1 MKPKEAAQQQ
11 PIRGLAAV
19 LPIPL
24 TFSGAAAFS
33 RRPAFWLLLVWISL
47 AHLASGA
54 VLWFFHLRWI
64 PVLEESAKSFPKNL
78 SIRTGR
84 LHSLPPNFV
93 LCKQNRFLSLTM
105 RSDPEPA
112 GDMTA
117 DFQLILSRKK
127 IFLKSWFGSLSLSYP
142 DRQSISLAPDQI
154 TPWWNARKALFTAA
168 AFVFLALGLLALWAC
183 LTTCCCLPIA
193 VVSLFAGRRISLW
206 DSWRLAGSAAIPGAA
221 IMTASIFLYGL
232 HLLRLPG
239 LLLAAGLCFFAGGV
253 YALGSIARLPRSH
266 QSSTRRNPFA
276 SPDPP
281 ARNLPPNAS
290 S

>member
-11 PIRGLAAV
+11 PVRCPAAV
-19 LPIPL
+19 LPIPW

-33 RRPAFWLLLVWISL
+33 RRPASWLLLVWISL

-64 PVLEESAKSFPKNL
+64 PVLEESAKSFPKEL
-78 SIRTGR
+78 SIRTGH
-84 LHSLPPNFV
+84 LHSLPPNFI

-127 IFLKSWFGSLSLSYP
+127 ILLKSWFGSLSISYP
-142 DRQSISLAPDQI
+142 DRPSISLAPDQI
-154 TPWWNARKALFTAA
+154 TPWWNARKALFTAV
-168 AFVFLALGLLALWAC
+168 AFMFLALGLLALWTC
-183 LTTCCCLPIA
+183 LATCCCLPIA
-193 VVSLFAGRRISLW
+193 VVSFFAGRRIGLW
-206 DSWRLAGSAAIPGAA
+206 DSWRLAGSATIPGAA

-239 LLLAAGLCFFAGGV
+239 LLLAAGLCFFVVGA
-253 YALGSIARLPRSH
+253 YALGSIVHLPQSH
-266 QSSTRRNPFA
+266 QSAARRNPFA
-276 SPDPP
+276 SPESP

>member
-1 MKPKEAAQQQ
+1 MNPKAASQQQ
-11 PIRGLAAV
+11 LVRDSAAV

-33 RRPAFWLLLVWISL
+33 RRPASWLLLVWISL

-64 PVLEESAKSFPKNL
+64 PVLEESAKSFPKGL

-105 RSDPEPA
+105 RSDSEPA

-117 DFQLILSRKK
+117 DFQLILTREE
-127 IFLKSWFGSLSLSYP
+127 IRLKSWWGFLSLSYP
-142 DRQSISLAPDQI
+142 DRQSILLSPDQI
-154 TPWWNARKALFTAA
+154 TPWWNARKALFSAV
-168 AFVFLALGLLALWAC
+168 AFVFLVLGLLALWSC
-183 LTTCCCLPIA
+183 LATGCCLPVA
-193 VVSLFAGRRISLW
+193 VVSFFVGRRIGL
-206 DSWRLAGSAAIPGAA
+206 DGSWRLAGSATIPGFA
-221 IMTASIFLYGL
+221 IMIASIFLYGL

-239 LLLAAGLCFFAGGV
+239 LLLAAVFCFFVVGI
-253 YALGSIARLPRSH
+253 YAIGAVIRLPRSR
-266 QSSTRRNPFA
+266 QSSARQNPFA

-281 ARNLPPNAS
+281 ARNFPPNAS

>member
-1 MKPKEAAQQQ
+1 MKPKESSSKQ
-11 PIRGLAAV
+11 IVGDVAAV

-24 TFSGAAAFS
+24 TFSGTAAFS
-33 RRPAFWLLLVWISL
+33 QRPASWLLLAWIVL

-105 RSDPEPA
+105 RSDTEPA

-117 DFQLILSRKK
+117 DFQLILNREE
-127 IFLKSWFGSLSLSYP
+127 IRLESWLGALSLSYP
-142 DRQSISLAPDQI
+142 DRESISLAPDQI
-154 TPWWNARKALFTAA
+154 TPWWNARKALFTAV
-168 AFVFLALGLLALWAC
+168 AFAFLALGLLAFWTC
-183 LTTCCCLPIA
+183 LATCCSLPIA
-193 VVSLFAGRRISLW
+193 VVSFFAGRRIGLW
-206 DSWRLAGSAAIPGAA
+206 DSWRLAGSAIIPGTA

-239 LLLAAGLCFFAGGV
+239 LLLAAVLCFFAVGV
-253 YALGSIARLPRSH
+253 YALGPIVHLPRSR
-266 QSSTRRNPFA
+266 QSSTRQNPFA
-276 SPDPP
+276 STDPP
-281 ARNLPPNAS
+281 ARNFPPNTS

>member
-1 MKPKEAAQQQ
+1 MKPKEASSKQ
-11 PIRGLAAV
+11 IVGDVAAI

-33 RRPAFWLLLVWISL
+33 RKPASWLLLIWISL

-64 PVLEESAKSFPKNL
+64 PVLEESAKSFPKDL

-93 LCKQNRFLSLTM
+93 LCKQNRFFSLTM
-105 RSDPEPA
+105 RSDPEPS

-117 DFQLILSRKK
+117 DFQLILTRKK
-127 IFLKSWFGSLSLSYP
+127 ILLKSWLSSFSLTYP

-154 TPWWNARKALFTAA
+154 TPWWNARKALFTAV
-168 AFVFLALGLLALWAC
+168 AFAFLALGLLALWAC
-183 LTTCCCLPIA
+183 LATCCCLPIA
-193 VVSLFAGRRISLW
+193 IVSFFAGRRIGLW
-206 DSWRLAGSAAIPGAA
+206 NSWRLAGSATIPGAS
-221 IMTASIFLYGL
+221 IMIALIFLYGL

-239 LLLAAGLCFFAGGV
+239 LLLAAGLCFFVVGV
-253 YALGSIARLPRSH
+253 YILGAVTRLP
-266 QSSTRRNPFA
+266 QSRKSAARQNPFA

-281 ARNLPPNAS
+281 ARNFPPNAS

>member
-1 MKPKEAAQQQ
+1 MKPKEASQQQ
-11 PIRGLAAV
+11 LVRDSAAIF
-19 LPIPL
+19 PIPL

-33 RRPAFWLLLVWISL
+33 RRPASWLLLVWISL
-47 AHLASGA
+47 ACLTSVA

-64 PVLEESAKSFPKNL
+64 PVLEESAKSFPKGL

-93 LCKQNRFLSLTM
+93 LCKQNQFLSLTM

-117 DFQLILSRKK
+117 DFQLILSREE
-127 IFLKSWFGSLSLSYP
+127 ILLKSWFGFLSLSYP
-142 DRQSISLAPDQI
+142 DRPSISLAPNQI
-154 TPWWNARKALFTAA
+154 TPWWNARKALFTAV

-183 LTTCCCLPIA
+183 LTTCCCFPIA
-193 VVSLFAGRRISLW
+193 VVSFFVGRRIGLG
-206 DSWRLAGSAAIPGAA
+206 DSWRLAGSATIPGFA

-239 LLLAAGLCFFAGGV
+239 LLLAAGLCFFVSGV
-253 YALGSIARLPRSH
+253 YALGSIAHLPRSR
-266 QSSTRRNPFA
+266 QSSARRNPFA
-276 SPDPP
+276 SPDST

>member
-11 PIRGLAAV
+11 PVRGLAAV

-33 RRPAFWLLLVWISL
+33 QRPAFWLLLVWISL

-112 GDMTA
+112 GDMMA

-127 IFLKSWFGSLSLSYP
+127 ILLKSWFGSLSLSYP

-154 TPWWNARKALFTAA
+154 TPWWDARKALFTVA

-183 LTTCCCLPIA
+183 LATCCCLPIA
-193 VVSLFAGRRISLW
+193 VVSLFAGWRIGLW
-206 DSWRLAGSAAIPGAA
+206 ASWRLAGSAAIPGVA
-221 IMTASIFLYGL
+221 IMTTSIFLYGL

-253 YALGSIARLPRSH
+253 YALGSIARLPRSR
-266 QSSTRRNPFA
+266 QSSARQNPFA

>member
-1 MKPKEAAQQQ
+1 MKPKEFSSKQ
-11 PIRGLAAV
+11 IVGDVAAV

-33 RRPAFWLLLVWISL
+33 LRPASWLFLVWISL
-47 AHLASGA
+47 ACLTSGA

-64 PVLEESAKSFPKNL
+64 PVLEESVKSFPKNL

-93 LCKQNRFLSLTM
+93 LSKQNRFLSLTLH
-105 RSDPEPA
+105 SDPEQT

-117 DFQLILSRKK
+117 DFQLILTRKE
-127 IFLKSWFGSLSLSYP
+127 IRLQSWFGALSLSYP
-142 DRQSISLAPDQI
+142 DGQSISLAPDQI
-154 TPWWNARKALFTAA
+154 RPWWNARKALFTAA
-168 AFVFLALGLLALWAC
+168 AFAFLTLGLLALWAC
-183 LTTCCCLPIA
+183 LATCCCLPIA
-193 VVSLFAGRRISLW
+193 IVSFFAGRRIGLW
-206 DSWRLAGSAAIPGAA
+206 DSWRLAGSATIPGTT

-239 LLLAAGLCFFAGGV
+239 LLLAIVLCFFAGGV
-253 YALGSIARLPRSH
+253 YALGSVAYLPRSR
-266 QSSTRRNPFA
+266 QSSARQNPFA

>member
-1 MKPKEAAQQQ
+1 MKSKESFSKQ
-11 PIRGLAAV
+11 IVGDVAAV

-24 TFSGAAAFS
+24 TFSGTAAFS
-33 RRPAFWLLLVWISL
+33 QRPASWLLLVWIVL

-84 LHSLPPNFV
+84 LYSLPPNFT

-105 RSDPEPA
+105 RSDSEAA

-117 DFQLILSRKK
+117 DFQLILTRKK
-127 IFLKSWFGSLSLSYP
+127 ILLRSWFGSLAFSYP
-142 DRQSISLAPDQI
+142 DRQFIPLAPDQI
-154 TPWWNARKALFTAA
+154 MPWWNARKALFTAI
-168 AFVFLALGLLALWAC
+168 AFAFLALGLLALWAC
-183 LTTCCCLPIA
+183 LATCCSLPIA
-193 VVSLFAGRRISLW
+193 VVSFFAGRRIGLW
-206 DSWRLAGSAAIPGAA
+206 DSWRLAGSATIPGTA
-221 IMTASIFLYGL
+221 IMIASIFLYGL

-253 YALGSIARLPRSH
+253 YALGSIVHLPRSR
-266 QSSTRRNPFA
+266 QSSAQQNPFA

-281 ARNLPPNAS
+281 ARNFPPNAS

>member
-1 MKPKEAAQQQ
+1 MKPKDSSAKHIVEDV
-11 PIRGLAAV
+11 AAV

-33 RRPAFWLLLVWISL
+33 RRPASWLLLIWISL

-78 SIRTGR
+78 SIRTGH

-105 RSDPEPA
+105 RSDPEPS

-117 DFQLILSRKK
+117 DFQLILTRKK
-127 IFLKSWFGSLSLSYP
+127 ILLKSWFSSFSLTYP
-142 DRQSISLAPDQI
+142 DLQSISLAPDQI
-154 TPWWNARKALFTAA
+154 TPWWNAWKALFTAI
-168 AFVFLALGLLALWAC
+168 AFAFLALGLLALWAC
-183 LTTCCCLPIA
+183 LATCCCLPIA
-193 VVSLFAGRRISLW
+193 VVSFFAGQRIGLW
-206 DSWRLAGSAAIPGAA
+206 DSWRLAGSATIPGAS
-221 IMTASIFLYGL
+221 IMIASIFLYGL

-239 LLLAAGLCFFAGGV
+239 LLLAAGLCFFVIGV
-253 YALGSIARLPRSH
+253 YILGAATRLP
-266 QSSTRRNPFA
+266 QSRKSAAPRNPFA
-276 SPDPP
+276 SPP
-281 ARNLPPNAS
+281 AH
-290 S
+290 

>member
-1 MKPKEAAQQQ
+1 MKPKEASSKQIVGDVA
-11 PIRGLAAV
+11 GV

-33 RRPAFWLLLVWISL
+33 RKPASWLLLVWISL

-64 PVLEESAKSFPKNL
+64 PVLEESVKSFPKNL

-84 LHSLPPNFV
+84 LYSLPSNFV
-93 LCKQNRFLSLTM
+93 LSTQNRFFSLTL

-117 DFQLILSRKK
+117 DFQLILTRKE
-127 IFLKSWFGSLSLSYP
+127 ILLKSWFGFLSLSYP

-154 TPWWNARKALFTAA
+154 MPWWNARKALFTAV

-183 LTTCCCLPIA
+183 LATCCCLPIV
-193 VVSLFAGRRISLW
+193 VVSFFAGRRIGLW
-206 DSWRLAGSAAIPGAA
+206 DSWRLAGSATIPGAL
-221 IMTASIFLYGL
+221 IMIASIFLYGL

-239 LLLAAGLCFFAGGV
+239 LLLAVVLCFFVGGV
-253 YALGSIARLPRSH
+253 YALGSIARLPRSR
-266 QSSTRRNPFA
+266 QSAARQNPFA
-276 SPDPP
+276 SPNPP
-281 ARNLPPNAS
+281 ARNFPPNAS